1 MRDIT
6 ASDAKNRFGELLDTV
21 QGEPVVIRRNGR
33 DVAVVVSAAEF
44 ARLREGAGGGQA
56 VPSERVKALHAE
68 SARRYASVYE
78 ALAR

>member
-21 QGEPVVIRRNGR
+21 LEEPVVIRRDGR

-44 ARLREGAGGGQA
+44 ARLRDGAVEPDTA
-56 VPSERVKALHAE
+56 SERVKALHE
-68 SARRYASVYE
+68 VGTRRYASVYK
-78 ALAR
+78 ALAE

>member
-44 ARLREGAGGGQA
+44 ARLREGTGGQA